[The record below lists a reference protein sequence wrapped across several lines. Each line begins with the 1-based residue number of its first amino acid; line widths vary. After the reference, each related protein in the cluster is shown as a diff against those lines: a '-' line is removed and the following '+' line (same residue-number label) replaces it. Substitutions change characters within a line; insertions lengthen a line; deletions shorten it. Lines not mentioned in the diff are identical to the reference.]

1 MIEVRK
7 LEDRELPGAMEL
19 VWAVFRRF
27 EAPEYSAQ
35 GIETFYAY
43 IQNMEQVKTLVTYG
57 AYRDGELAGVLA
69 LRGDHISLF
78 FVREKVQGRGIG
90 KTLFRYAAA
99 RAGRPMTVHSS
110 PYAVDIYRR
119 LGFVPTAEE
128 QVEDGIR
135 YTPMRLE

>member
-1 MIEVRK
+1 MIHVRK
-7 LEDRELPGAMEL
+7 LEEQDLPGAMEL
-19 VWAVFRRF
+19 VWAVFQRF

-35 GIETFYAY
+35 GVETFQAY

-57 AYRDGELAGVLA
+57 AYTDGRLAGVLA

-78 FVREKVQGRGIG
+78 FVREEAQGRGIG
-90 KTLFRYAAA
+90 RALFQYAAA

-110 PYAVDIYRR
+110 PYAVEIYRR

>member
-7 LEDRELPGAMEL
+7 LEERELPGAMEL

-128 QVEDGIR
+128 QMEDGIR
-135 YTPMRLE
+135 YTPMRME

>member
-7 LEDRELPGAMEL
+7 LEERELPGAMEL

-35 GIETFYAY
+35 GIEAFYAY

-110 PYAVDIYRR
+110 PYAVEIYRR

-135 YTPMRLE
+135 YTPMRLA

>member
-7 LEDRELPGAMEL
+7 LEERELPGAMEL